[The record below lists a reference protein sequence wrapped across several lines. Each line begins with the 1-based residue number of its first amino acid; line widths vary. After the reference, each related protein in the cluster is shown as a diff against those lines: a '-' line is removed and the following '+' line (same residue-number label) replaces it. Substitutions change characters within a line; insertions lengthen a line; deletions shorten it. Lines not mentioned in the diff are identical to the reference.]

1 MTAVL
6 FADDYAKW
14 PNFTIDT
21 ETNNKS
27 FVRLS
32 ALYKE
37 MGVKNHAFPLLL
49 LNKELKRIDPFS
61 PDITKEEIALVIQE
75 CKQNFWYY
83 IREIARAPGLAGS
96 DPRPF
101 RANRGN
107 IALYWLF
114 FNHVLTILI
123 QIRQSGKSFGMD
135 TLNRYLTNVRCKDTD
150 IILITKDEDLRSQ
163 NLARMKE
170 IEDVLPF
177 YLKLRTRGDLANT
190 EELTI
195 KSLGNT
201 YKGLLAQKSPKLAL
215 NLGRGLTSPIMQFD
229 EGAFLFN
236 IEISLPA
243 ALAAGAA
250 ARDIARLNDE
260 PYGTIITTTAGRK
273 DDRDGRFMY
282 NMVEDSAIWSE
293 KFLDA
298 KDHEELENMI
308 RKASPKGD
316 FMVNCTFSHKQLG
329 LSDEWMKRTLEET
342 RAKGAD
348 ADRDFFNVWTS
359 GNQSTPFSIEIAEKV
374 KASKKEDFFAEIS
387 PSFGYVTRWYI
398 PEHLITQRM
407 ATGTYVMSMD
417 TSDAVGNDDIGMVM
431 RDIKTGEVVA
441 CGNYNETNIITF
453 CEWLVEWFVRFENF
467 TLIIE
472 RRSTG
477 AVIIDYLIKLLV
489 SKGIDPF
496 RRIYNKVVQEKEEF
510 PDRYNEINKE
520 MWARQRDIYVKYRK
534 LFGFAT
540 SGSGLTSRNELYSTT
555 LINAAKYTG
564 NSVHDH
570 KLIKQILGLEIRNGR
585 VDHAVG
591 EHDDMAIAWVLSY
604 WLISLGKNLIFYG
617 INPKD
622 ILSTN
627 AMSKQ
632 LELTVEDIWKK
643 REQEAVRAEIE
654 KIIADLKKERDD
666 FIIRRLENRLKLLAS
681 RVVLDANEVFSIDTL
696 LENIQEERKFRNS
709 TDRTPSLYG
718 HNKGIYSRYM

>member
-6 FADDYAKW
+6 FAEDYAKW

-21 ETNNKS
+21 ETKNKS
-27 FVRLS
+27 FLRLS
-32 ALYKE
+32 ALYRE

-49 LNKELKRIDPFS
+49 LNKELKKVDPFA
-61 PDITKEEIALVIQE
+61 PNITKEEVAMVIQE

-135 TLNRYLTNVRCKDTD
+135 TLNRYLLNVRCKDTD

-177 YLKLRTRGDLANT
+177 YLKLRTRNDLANT

-195 KSLGNT
+195 RALGNT

-236 IEISLPA
+236 VEISLPA

-282 NMVEDSAIWSE
+282 TMVEDSAIWNE

-298 KDHEELENMI
+298 KNLEELEFMI

-329 LSDEWMKRTLEET
+329 LSDDWMKRTLEET

-348 ADRDFFNVWTS
+348 ADRDFFNIWTS
-359 GNQSTPFSIEIAEKV
+359 GTQLTPFSVEDADRI
-374 KASKKEDFFAEIS
+374 KASKKEDFFARIS
-387 PSFGYVTRWYI
+387 SPHGYVTRWYVGEDAI
-398 PEHLITQRM
+398 RQTLAKDSH
-407 ATGTYVMSMD
+407 VMSMD
-417 TSDAVGNDDIGMVM
+417 TSDAVGQDDIGMVL
-431 RDIKTGEVVA
+431 RNSRTGAVTA
-441 CGNYNETNIITF
+441 CGNYNETNIISF
-453 CEWLVEWFVRFENF
+453 CEWLVEWFVEFDNF
-467 TLIIE
+467 VLIIE

-477 AVIIDYLIKLLV
+477 ATICDYLILMLV
-489 SKGIDPF
+489 AKGIDPF
-496 RRIYNKVVQEKEEF
+496 KRIYNKVVQEKEEY
-510 PDRYNEINKE
+510 PDRFEEINKE
-520 MWARQRDIYVKYRK
+520 LWARPRDIYVKYK
-534 LFGFAT
+534 KHFGFAT
-540 SGSGLTSRNELYSTT
+540 SGSGLTSRNELYGTS

-564 NSVHDH
+564 DSVFDA

-604 WLISLGKNLIFYG
+604 WLLSRGKNLSFYG
-617 INPKD
+617 INPKE
-622 ILSTN
+622 ILANTTRKQVTLSPEETWRKQEQ
-627 AMSKQ
+627 AMIRK
-632 LELTVEDIWKK
+632 
-643 REQEAVRAEIE
+643 EIE
-654 KIIADLKKERDD
+654 KIVEDLREERDD
-666 FIIRRLENRLKLLAS
+666 FVCRRLENKLRGLANRIILEDNETFS
-681 RVVLDANEVFSIDTL
+681 LDALMNSL
-696 LENIQEERKFRNS
+696 HEERRFKRN
-709 TDRTPSLYG
+709 TG
-718 HNKGIYSRYM
+718 HNPNIYGRVESIYDKYR